1 MLYNCSKALL
11 ETQRKSDALRLLI
24 EAENRFKTNPRLSQI
39 LSTKDRNKLM
49 EEIRKQILQLKAENY
64 KPSGEIR
71 FR

>member
-11 ETQRKSDALRLLI
+11 KTQRKSDALRLLI

-39 LSTKDRNKLM
+39 LSTEDRNKLM
-49 EEIRKQILQLKAENY
+49 EEIRTQILQLKAENHQ
-64 KPSGEIR
+64 PSEEIR